1 VVVVVVIFL
10 MAETGLI
17 AETPLTVPVL
27 MGSPPLVVG
36 MYDGSGVALGFG
48 VVDGVGTIEGEV
60 DGVAEGDGNKPAIKP
75 VVALNV
81 KNPTMPRAII
91 VRSPAINDFICPIE
105 YHTYY
110 KLSML
115 S

>member
-1 VVVVVVIFL
+1 MVFFI
-10 MAETGLI
+10 AETGLI
-17 AETPLTVPVL
+17 AETPLTAPVL

-36 MYDGSGVALGFG
+36 MDEGSGVVLGFG
-48 VVDGVGTIEGEV
+48 VAVEVGTIEGMA
-60 DGVAEGDGNKPAIKP
+60 DGLAEGDGNKPAIKP

-110 KLSML
+110 KMSILN
-115 S
+115 